1 MSLVLIKVMVLAH
14 NAKLAFS
21 VTEAINVSVL
31 LRTKRHYSDEN
42 KCYNC
47 PKNISALMPIKFFE

>member
-1 MSLVLIKVMVLAH
+1 MVLAH
-14 NAKLAFS
+14 DAKLAFS
-21 VTEAINVSVL
+21 VTEAINISVL